1 MHCRRIRHGRARNT
15 GKDNRLDNVDVAQTA
30 SEVTDARTK
39 EIDDLS
45 GDTTPGHQLTSQEEK
60 YDTRKV
66 DISQTGGQTRS
77 DDRHW
82 HKATEHHCKQHSSQK
97 KRSEDRNPDHQRGNQ
112 NRQHEDYFCSHSYAS
127 L

>member
-45 GDTTPGHQLTSQEEK
+45 GDTTPGHQLTSQKEK

-77 DDRHW
+77 DDRRLLLQSFL
-82 HKATEHHCKQHSSQK
+82 CLLMIFQ
-97 KRSEDRNPDHQRGNQ
+97 D
-112 NRQHEDYFCSHSYAS
+112 S
-127 L
+127 LNE